1 MSVGELLKES
11 LALTRKHTIVVLPPV
26 IAALVIGSIS
36 ILMVGFKMSTMEP
49 DGMGGTGE
57 EMTNLVLARAVL
69 SVIGWVLYS
78 FAQGMVTS
86 MMTEL
91 TEKGKTSIGYGFS
104 RANEMI
110 VSLAVS
116 GLIVGVLLL
125 VGFTLF
131 FLPGLAVAFV
141 FVFTF
146 IVVMLEK
153 TGPIDA
159 MKRSVQIVRGNFSY
173 TLTLFAAIIGIGF
186 LLMVFNVIL
195 SRLSLLGL
203 IASMIFTGA
212 YMGYTY
218 VVFIKAYHQFKKEG
232 SGFPLGSRTGSEGG

>member
-26 IAALVIGSIS
+26 IAAFVIGSIS

-49 DGMGGTGE
+49 DGMGE

-91 TEKGKTSIGYGFS
+91 TEKGKTSIGYGFG

-173 TLTLFAAIIGIGF
+173 TLKLFAAIIGIGF

-203 IASMIFTGA
+203 IASMLFTGA